1 MDKTA
6 AVCLSFIYLCS
17 CAAEIY
23 AWVICKW
30 NPAGADKR
38 LSAAQP
44 VGPLLEKSW

>member
-6 AVCLSFIYLCS
+6 ADCLSFIYLFS
-17 CAAEIY
+17 CAAEIC

-30 NPAGADKR
+30 NPTGADKR
-38 LSAAQP
+38 SFAAQP